1 MKTCFHQD
9 LRVTY
14 NPPQRLCWLNWE
26 TKSNVLARVLVYQN
40 GFDMIELEENSVL
53 VVIDVQKAWLD
64 PSLGKRNNPDAERII
79 SGLISKFRERQKKI
93 IHVRHD
99 SLDPNSIFKEG
110 KSTFEFMDE
119 VSPAPG
125 ELVITKHV
133 NSAFIGTNLENILR
147 KLADPLVL
155 YVGLVTDH
163 CVSTTVRMSGNL
175 GFRSYVIGDACA
187 TFDRRDSTGQLIP
200 ATEVHKVN
208 LASIDGEFAR
218 VINSRDLIFR

>member
-1 MKTCFHQD
+1 M
-9 LRVTY
+9 V
-14 NPPQRLCWLNWE
+14 
-26 TKSNVLARVLVYQN
+26 
-40 GFDMIELEENSVL
+40 ELEVNSVL

-99 SLDPNSIFKEG
+99 SLHPESIFREG

-133 NSAFIGTNLENILR
+133 NSAFIGTNLEDTLR
-147 KLADPLVL
+147 KLGDPLVF

-187 TFDRRDSTGQLIP
+187 TFDRRDSTGRLIP
-200 ATEVHKVN
+200 AIEVHKVN
-208 LASIDGEFAR
+208 LASLDGEFAH
-218 VINSRDLIFR
+218 VVNSRDLIFR